1 EQRKSILD
9 ELGRIAQGYKSDYE
23 IAKTQVDGLEKSLEN
38 LVASSQVVNR
48 DKLGLRDLESTAQ
61 VYQKL
66 YDSFLKRYMEAIQ
79 QQSFP
84 ITEARVISTAA
95 TPDRKSGPKTLT
107 VLGIVGVVGI
117 LLSFG

>member
-23 IAKTQVDGLEKSLEN
+23 IAKTQVDGLEKSLEG
-38 LVASSQVVNR
+38 LVANSQVINR
-48 DKLGLRDLESTAQ
+48 DRLGLRDLESTAQ

-66 YDSFLKRYMEAIQ
+66 YDSFLQRYMEAIQ

-84 ITEARVISTAA
+84 ITEARVIGTAA
-95 TPDRKSGPKTLT
+95 APDHKSGPKTFT
-107 VLGIVGVVGI
+107 VLGIVGFIGI
-117 LLSFG
+117 AL